1 MLPPSTAAEMATL
14 GHEAL
19 SVAEAG
25 LAGSDDDALYE
36 TAVEQECVI
45 VTENFADFATITN
58 DRLATGAPCVP
69 VVFVQ
74 KRQHPAARRWAPSW
88 HATCT
93 SGPSPTRTPTPAS
106 TGPEPTATPSARH
119 ASIPSCDRDRS
130 PATFRY
136 WSSLGKDARRALA
149 VVPMGRP
156 ATVSHVCV

>member
-1 MLPPSTAAEMATL
+1 MAAL

-58 DRLATGAPCVP
+58 NRLATGAPCVP

-74 KRQHPAARRWAPSW
+74 KRQHPRGALLRGGLGGRRWPLLRGPPVSANLGSDYRQILDI
-88 HATCT
+88 C
-93 SGPSPTRTPTPAS
+93 SGN
-106 TGPEPTATPSARH
+106 
-119 ASIPSCDRDRS
+119 
-130 PATFRY
+130 Y
-136 WSSLGKDARRALA
+136 WIMFS
-149 VVPMGRP
+149 
-156 ATVSHVCV
+156 ATVGFCHGYITGAGVRGACEVPNG